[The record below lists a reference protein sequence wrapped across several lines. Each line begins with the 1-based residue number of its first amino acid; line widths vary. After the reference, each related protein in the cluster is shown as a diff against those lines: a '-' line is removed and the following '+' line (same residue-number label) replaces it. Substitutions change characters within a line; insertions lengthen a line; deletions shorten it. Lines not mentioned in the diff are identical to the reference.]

1 MSASPQQKADFV
13 SVIQDWI
20 SPMLIGIVG
29 MLIWRDMS
37 ELRSDVKLLLSQQS
51 ANQVRIE
58 RMESDI
64 EMLKGLAFKED
75 AKTTTYNSSP
85 MKKED
90 EIDLKLQ

>member
-1 MSASPQQKADFV
+1 MSISTGKKADIV
-13 SVIQDWI
+13 SIIHEWV

-29 MLIWRDMS
+29 MLLWRDMS

-75 AKTTTYNSSP
+75 ARTTTYNSSP

-90 EIDLKLQ
+90 EIELKSQ